1 MELIHTTYFRI
12 DDLTVDRYGYLK
24 PSAMLFFAQE
34 AAGQHCLSLGT
45 DYEALAQRR
54 LFWAIIRQ
62 RVTVTRLPHRGE
74 RVRVE
79 TWPMP
84 TTRVAYP
91 RCVVAY
97 DEAGRECFRSMSL
110 WVLMD
115 MDTRAMVLP
124 GRRGVTVEGL
134 LRGGEPGVPI
144 ALTPCHPTDSRS
156 RTVCFTDLDRNGH
169 MNNTR
174 YMDWVT
180 DLFPSAFHEGRIL
193 RELSVCYFAESLEG
207 DVLDLRRELP
217 DPAAVQVDIHRMRDG
232 REERVFSARLS
243 YELRAPL

>member
-1 MELIHTTYFRI
+1 MEPIHITHFHV
-12 DDLTVDRYGYLK
+12 DDLTVDRFGYLK

-45 DYEALAQRR
+45 DYETLAQKR

-62 RVTVTRLPHRGE
+62 RLTVTRLPRRDE
-74 RVRVE
+74 DLRIE

-84 TTRVAYP
+84 TTRVAFP

-97 DEAGRECFRSMSL
+97 DKDGQECFRSLSL

-124 GRRGVTVEGL
+124 GRSGVTVEGI
-134 LRGGEPGVPI
+134 LRGDEPATPV
-144 ALTPCHPTDSRS
+144 ALTPAHPTERS
-156 RTVCFTDLDRNGH
+156 TRTVSFTDLDRNGH

-174 YMDWVT
+174 YMDWVA
-180 DLFPSAFHEGRIL
+180 DLFPSAFHQERQL
-193 RELSVCYFAESLEG
+193 REMSLCYFAESLEG
-207 DVLDLRRELP
+207 DTLSLCREALE
-217 DPAAVQVDIHRMRDG
+217 PALHQVDIHREKDG
-232 REERVFSARLS
+232 KEERIFSARLT
-243 YELRAPL
+243 YDLL

>member
-1 MELIHTTYFRI
+1 MEPVHITHFHI
-12 DDLTVDRYGYLK
+12 DDLTVDRFGRLK

-34 AAGQHCLSLGT
+34 AAGQHCISLGA
-45 DYEALAQRR
+45 DYETLAQRR

-62 RVTVTRLPHRGE
+62 RLTVTRLPRRGE
-74 RVRVE
+74 TLRIE

-97 DEAGRECFRSMSL
+97 DEAGQECFRSMSL

-124 GRRGVTVEGL
+124 GRSGVTVEGI
-134 LRGGEPGVPI
+134 LRGIEPATPI
-144 ALTPCHPTDSRS
+144 ALTPAHPTDRRM

-174 YMDWVT
+174 YMDWVA
-180 DLFPSAFHEGRIL
+180 DLYPSAFHGERQL
-193 RELSVCYFAESLEG
+193 REMSLCYFAESLEG
-207 DVLDLRRELP
+207 DALALCRESI
-217 DPAAVQVDIHRMRDG
+217 DPVTEQVDIHREKEGKD
-232 REERVFSARLS
+232 ERIFSARLT
-243 YELRAPL
+243 YQIL

>member
-1 MELIHTTYFRI
+1 MEPIHITRFHI

-34 AAGQHCLSLGT
+34 AAGQHCVALGT
-45 DYEALAQRR
+45 DYETLEKKR

-62 RVTVTRLPHRGE
+62 RLAITRLPRRGE
-74 RVRVE
+74 TVRVE

-84 TTRVAYP
+84 TTRVAFP

-97 DEAGRECFRSMSL
+97 DEEGQECFRSMSL

-115 MDTRAMVLP
+115 MDSRTMVLP
-124 GRRGVTVEGL
+124 GKSGVTVEGL
-134 LRGGEPGVPI
+134 LRGGEPATPV
-144 ALTPCHPTDSRS
+144 ALTPCHPTDARS

-174 YMDWVT
+174 YMDWVA
-180 DLFPSAFHEGRIL
+180 DLFPSSFHGGRQL
-193 RELSVCYFAESLEG
+193 REMNLCYFAESLEG
-207 DVLDLRRELP
+207 DALDLRRETL
-217 DPAAVQVDIHRMRDG
+217 DPTTEQVDIHRQKDG
-232 REERVFSARLS
+232 KDERIFSARLN
-243 YELRAPL
+243 YGLL